1 MRIVHLILLIL
12 LINLN
17 FSYANENL
25 FDSPIELIHKKD
37 CSLDSFCKQFVDDVD
52 IEKFIKREMEYDYVV
67 VSLDECLDV
76 AMKNNFNVQ
85 ISDKEY
91 FSYRYEYQNALAKFL
106 PTLGTTSYISGY
118 QGQFLVDNILS
129 DSFNETAL
137 SFNLTVRHDLTQ
149 GGKTIFEARAAK
161 YFAKSKKHDLNFTRT
176 EVLYLTTRYYF
187 EMLLAK
193 INIEIFLR
201 NLIERN
207 AQFALTKNL
216 ATSGFGTQFD
226 VVRAQNLSAYARVE
240 LLNALNQFRLSQSR
254 LANIMGIDVQTPL
267 MPFENE
273 INPMNLVDVDTDTK
287 DLFKIA
293 IENREDIM
301 SYKDLISYQKQVK
314 NSYYTDFMPKPLVDY
329 QYQLQ
334 GTLSTTISPNYNITL
349 AMIWKPGE
357 YLGVGTATKIKAQKE
372 KIKKTALELENKLRE
387 IEQLIVDAKS
397 TSIFSQRE
405 MLINKTRLD
414 YSRQGIKLA
423 LLRFDNGK
431 GILIDVIQAQS
442 EATQAR
448 VQYAS
453 SIIRYNIAQVE
464 LLYNIGIITSQ
475 KIIDNYNP

>member
-1 MRIVHLILLIL
+1 MRIVRLILLIL

-106 PTLGTTSYISGY
+106 PTLGTTSYLSAY

-349 AMIWKPGE
+349 AMVWKPGE

-387 IEQLIVDAKS
+387 IEQLIADAKS

-405 MLINKTRLD
+405 MLINKSRLD

-431 GILIDVIQAQS
+431 GILLDVIQAQS

-464 LLYNIGIITSQ
+464 LLYNIGTITSQ

>member
-1 MRIVHLILLIL
+1 MRIVRLILLIL

-37 CSLDSFCKQFVDDVD
+37 CSLNSFCKQFVDDVD

-273 INPMNLVDVDTDTK
+273 INPMNLVDADTDTK

-431 GILIDVIQAQS
+431 GILLDVIQAQS

-464 LLYNIGIITSQ
+464 LLYNIGTITSQ

>member
-1 MRIVHLILLIL
+1 MRIVRLILLIL

-37 CSLDSFCKQFVDDVD
+37 CSLDSFCKQFADDVD

-405 MLINKTRLD
+405 MLINKSRLD

-431 GILIDVIQAQS
+431 GILLDVIQAQS

-464 LLYNIGIITSQ
+464 LLYNIGTITSQ

>member
-464 LLYNIGIITSQ
+464 LLYNIGTITSQ

>member
-1 MRIVHLILLIL
+1 MRIVRLILLIL

-405 MLINKTRLD
+405 MLINKSRLD

>member
-1 MRIVHLILLIL
+1 MRIVRLILLIL

-37 CSLDSFCKQFVDDVD
+37 CSLDSFCKQFVDDVN

-106 PTLGTTSYISGY
+106 PTLGTTSYLSAY

-405 MLINKTRLD
+405 MLINKSRLD

-431 GILIDVIQAQS
+431 GILLDVIQAQS

-464 LLYNIGIITSQ
+464 LLYNIGTITSQ

>member
-1 MRIVHLILLIL
+1 MRIVRLILLIL

-76 AMKNNFNVQ
+76 AMKNNFDVQ

-431 GILIDVIQAQS
+431 GILLDVIQAQS

-448 VQYAS
+448 VQYAA

-464 LLYNIGIITSQ
+464 LLYNIGTITSQ

>member
-1 MRIVHLILLIL
+1 MRIVRLILLIL

-85 ISDKEY
+85 INDKEY
-91 FSYRYEYQNALAKFL
+91 FSYRYEYQNAIAKFL
-106 PTLGTTSYISGY
+106 PTLGTTSYISSY

-129 DSFNETAL
+129 DTFNETAL
-137 SFNLTVRHDLTQ
+137 SLNLTVRHDLTQ

-349 AMIWKPGE
+349 AMVWKPGE

-431 GILIDVIQAQS
+431 GILLDVIQAQS

-464 LLYNIGIITSQ
+464 LLYNIGTITSQ

>member
-1 MRIVHLILLIL
+1 MRIVRLILLIL

-25 FDSPIELIHKKD
+25 FDSPIELIYKKD

-273 INPMNLVDVDTDTK
+273 INPMNLVDADTDTK

-405 MLINKTRLD
+405 MLINKSRLD

-431 GILIDVIQAQS
+431 GILLDVIQAQS

-464 LLYNIGIITSQ
+464 LLYNIGTITSQ

>member
-1 MRIVHLILLIL
+1 MIIILI
-12 LINLN
+12 INVS
-17 FSYANENL
+17 FCYGKETL
-25 FDSPIELIHKKD
+25 FDSPIEMAHKKD
-37 CSLDSFCKQFVDDVD
+37 CSVDKFCKQFVDDVD
-52 IEKFIKREMEYDYVV
+52 IEKFIKGQMDYEYVV

-91 FSYRYEYQNALAKFL
+91 FSYKYEYQNALAKFL
-106 PTLGTTSYISGY
+106 PTLSTTSYISEY

-129 DSFNETAL
+129 DSFNETAV

-207 AQFALTKNL
+207 AQLALTKNL
-216 ATSGFGTQFD
+216 ESSGFGTQFD
-226 VVRAQNLSAYARVE
+226 VIRAQNLSAYARVE
-240 LLNALNQFRLSQSR
+240 LLNALNQFRLSQTR
-254 LANIMGIDVQTPL
+254 LANVMGIDVQTPL

-273 INPMNLVDVDTDTK
+273 INPMNLVDNDADTK

-293 IENREDIM
+293 VENREDLKT
-301 SYKDLISYQKQVK
+301 YKDLISYQKQIK

-329 QYQLQ
+329 QYQFQ
-334 GTLSTTISPNYNITL
+334 GTLSTTVRPNYNITL
-349 AMIWKPGE
+349 AMIWRFGD
-357 YLGVGTATKIKAQKE
+357 YLGAGTATKIKIQKE

-397 TSIFSQRE
+397 TSAFSQKE
-405 MLINKTRLD
+405 MLINKSRLD
-414 YSRQGIKLA
+414 YSRQSIKLA

-431 GILIDVIQAQS
+431 GILLDVIQAQS

-448 VQYAS
+448 VQYAA
-453 SIIRYNIAQVE
+453 SIIRYNIAQIQ
-464 LLYNIGIITSQ
+464 LLYNIGTIDSKT
-475 KIIDNYNP
+475 IIDNYNP

>member
-1 MRIVHLILLIL
+1 MRIVRLILLIL

-464 LLYNIGIITSQ
+464 LLYNIGTITSQ

>member
-1 MRIVHLILLIL
+1 MRLILLIL
-12 LINLN
+12 VINLN
-17 FSYANENL
+17 FAFASENL

-106 PTLGTTSYISGY
+106 PTLGTTSYLSAY

-137 SFNLTVRHDLTQ
+137 SFNLTVRHDLMQ

-273 INPMNLVDVDTDTK
+273 INPMNLVDIETDTK
-287 DLFKIA
+287 ELFKIA

-301 SYKDLISYQKQVK
+301 SFKDLISYQKQVK

-357 YLGVGTATKIKAQKE
+357 YLGLGTATKIKAQKE
-372 KIKKTALELENKLRE
+372 KIKKTMLELENKLRE
-387 IEQLIVDAKS
+387 IEQLIIDAKS

-405 MLINKTRLD
+405 MLVNKSRLD

-431 GILIDVIQAQS
+431 GILLDVIQAQS

-464 LLYNIGIITSQ
+464 LLYNIGTITSQ

>member
-1 MRIVHLILLIL
+1 MRIVRLILLIL

-129 DSFNETAL
+129 DTFNETAL

-207 AQFALTKNL
+207 TQFALTKNL

-349 AMIWKPGE
+349 AMVWKPGE

-405 MLINKTRLD
+405 MLINKSRLD

-431 GILIDVIQAQS
+431 GILLDVIQAQS

-464 LLYNIGIITSQ
+464 LLYNIGTITSQ

>member
-1 MRIVHLILLIL
+1 MRIVRLILLIL

-76 AMKNNFNVQ
+76 AMKNNFDVQ

-405 MLINKTRLD
+405 MLINKSRLD
-414 YSRQGIKLA
+414 YSRKGLKLA

-431 GILIDVIQAQS
+431 GILLDVIQAQS

-448 VQYAS
+448 VQYAA

-464 LLYNIGIITSQ
+464 LLYNIGTITSQ

>member
-1 MRIVHLILLIL
+1 MRIVRLILLIL

-405 MLINKTRLD
+405 MLINKSRLD

-431 GILIDVIQAQS
+431 GILLDVIQAQS

-448 VQYAS
+448 VQYAA

-464 LLYNIGIITSQ
+464 LLYNIGTITSQ